1 VLGISVGTYSV
12 IFKKKNF
19 KISNSAPA
27 GTQVVRKGLREV
39 TKRSRED
46 VRETRDVQDERF
58 GI

>member
-1 VLGISVGTYSV
+1 MLGISVGTYSV
-12 IFKKKNF
+12 IFKKNYF

-27 GTQVVRKGLREV
+27 GTQVRKGLREV